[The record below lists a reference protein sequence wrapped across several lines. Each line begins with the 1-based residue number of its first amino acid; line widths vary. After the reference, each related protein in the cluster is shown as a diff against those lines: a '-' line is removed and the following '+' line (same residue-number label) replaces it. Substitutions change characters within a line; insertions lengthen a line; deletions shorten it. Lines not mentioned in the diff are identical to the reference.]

1 MRCFV
6 VMTVRF
12 VSGCRAV
19 ARRLWSTGC
28 GHFGGAATGCG
39 AATGGGAATF
49 WMWKSAGAT
58 ARLAAFFDVVLS
70 DRAYNS
76 TADGSEKAVAS
87 LLANVGAGS
96 TAAQGS

>member
-6 VMTVRF
+6 VMTVSF

-19 ARRLWSTGC
+19 ARRLCRRMIPVTMGLM
-28 GHFGGAATGCG
+28 TGCG
-39 AATGGGAATF
+39 AVTF
-49 WMWKSAGAT
+49 WMWRSAGAT

-70 DRAYNS
+70 ERAHNS